1 MERHPDSA
9 SSSGLR
15 ADSPQPRTASG
26 RTWLHRLANVVVAI
40 VVLAVAAGMFVFS
53 YPGVHAI
60 ARQGGVSGQ
69 LARFYPAL
77 FDALLVIACV
87 AAVMLRD
94 ARWWARCW
102 AWLVALVVLAAIGV
116 TDVLHAASYGLRQR
130 PTESV
135 VAAAPVVAVLLAFSL
150 FLTMLRQSRPR
161 PPEADLGPGPALEP
175 ADDRQAGQPTAPMMF
190 SAVDT
195 VPVLAAGAVPRPP
208 APPIALPA
216 VPAEAPADVADDA
229 GDATAAGRGTAV
241 TREQPALFIG
251 ASAPA
256 GPTRPPTEE
265 NEAVEPK
272 SPSAAVA
279 SEPTSASDP
288 ESMPPTEP
296 STDTAGTAETAAETP
311 AESAETTTASAETQ
325 ETPTATAAADT
336 PTATADAAAQTPE
349 ASADTADAAA
359 DTTGTTDTAADTTG
373 TTDTAAA
380 AGQTAEAPATAGA
393 ESAETAAE
401 APESAPGGAPDDR
414 SAQPDSPTAPSPA
427 SDPAPAPAPPAIRY
441 ASSAATEQFANE
453 DWEAEVDPALA
464 GQVYPVLTS
473 DPDIEVPPHQ
483 PGQSQDLEDD
493 APPFATA
500 PFASVPRLNR
510 VRVTPTPPGDDAD
523 QE

>member
-9 SSSGLR
+9 SSPGPR
-15 ADSPQPRTASG
+15 ADLPQPQAAPG

-69 LARFYPAL
+69 LARFYPGL

-102 AWLVALVVLAAIGV
+102 AWLVALVVLAAIAV
-116 TDVLHAASYGLRQR
+116 TDVLYAASYGLRQR
-130 PTESV
+130 PTEGV

-150 FLTMLRQSRPR
+150 FLTMLRQSRPQ
-161 PPEADLGPGPALEP
+161 PPEADLGQRPAREP
-175 ADDRQAGQPTAPMMF
+175 ADDRQAGEPTAPMML
-190 SAVDT
+190 STIDT
-195 VPVLAAGAVPRPP
+195 VPALAAGTVPRPP

-216 VPAEAPADVADDA
+216 VPAEEPAAEVLGDAPADAAAD
-229 GDATAAGRGTAV
+229 RGTAV
-241 TREQPALFIG
+241 TREQPALFTGTSSQQG
-251 ASAPA
+251 A
-256 GPTRPPTEE
+256 THPPTEE
-265 NEAVEPK
+265 NEAVEPQ
-272 SPSAAVA
+272 SPPAAVT
-279 SEPTSASDP
+279 SEPTSASTP
-288 ESMPPTEP
+288 VSAQETA
-296 STDTAGTAETAAETP
+296 DTSAETADAPADTS
-311 AESAETTTASAETQ
+311 AESAETPAASAETQ
-325 ETPTATAAADT
+325 ETPTATA
-336 PTATADAAAQTPE
+336 DAAA
-349 ASADTADAAA
+349 A
-359 DTTGTTDTAADTTG
+359 
-373 TTDTAAA
+373 
-380 AGQTAEAPATAGA
+380 
-393 ESAETAAE
+393 TAAE
-401 APESAPGGAPDDR
+401 APEKASDDATDNG
-414 SAQPDSPTAPSPA
+414 SDQPDPSTAQA
-427 SDPAPAPAPPAIRY
+427 SAADPAPAAHAIRY

-473 DPDIEVPPHQ
+473 DPDIEVPPHE

-510 VRVTPTPPGDDAD
+510 VRVTPTPPTDDAD